1 MNRRATQNQ
10 EHRFRPSYAKQQS
23 LALLREY
30 FVLRTN
36 DLAALQRNCEPNDSD
51 RRTARRTL
59 YLLSQQG
66 LVHRIPY
73 LDLEHLCGGAT
84 YAYGLS
90 DRGVKEYGGKTFDEH
105 SRRTLDHELA
115 ITDFHISLKHF
126 CEGQGFDLRWL
137 QSHLKRGIHPDAY
150 FSVTNPKIE
159 GKNTNHFFVE
169 IERSKIGNQKNGEPS
184 IMRKLAQY
192 YETYNTDQCYR
203 DWNLTTFRVIVQVMN
218 KTRAENLLAAL
229 AARFNHSMF
238 WIGRSDEQLVYR
250 TPKDHSERTYTL
262 LDI

>member
-1 MNRRATQNQ
+1 MTRAKHLTLQ
-10 EHRFRPSYAKQQS
+10 
-23 LALLREY
+23 LLSQF
-30 FVLRTN
+30 FVLTTN
-36 DLAALQRNCEPNDSD
+36 RLAALQRSRIPTESD
-51 RRTARRTL
+51 RRTSRRTL
-59 YLLSQQG
+59 ALLHKAG
-66 LVHRIPY
+66 YVYRIPY
-73 LDLEHLCGGAT
+73 LDLDQLCGGAT
-84 YAYGLS
+84 FAYGLS
-90 DRGVKEYGGKTFDEH
+90 DKGVKEYGGKTFDEH

-137 QSHLKRGIHPDAY
+137 QSHLKRDIHPDAY

-159 GKNTNHFFVE
+159 GRNTNHFFLE
-169 IERSKIGNQKNGEPS
+169 IERSKIGNHKNGEPS

-218 KTRAENLLAAL
+218 RARAENLLTAL
-229 AARFNHSMF
+229 ATRFNHSMF

-262 LDI
+262 LDV

>member
-1 MNRRATQNQ
+1 MGRSQTSNPRFHMTRAKHLVLQLLSQFFVLTTNRLATLQRSRIPTESDQ
-10 EHRFRPSYAKQQS
+10 RTSRRT
-23 LALLREY
+23 LALLY
-30 FVLRTN
+30 KAGYV
-36 DLAALQRNCEPNDSD
+36 
-51 RRTARRTL
+51 
-59 YLLSQQG
+59 Y
-66 LVHRIPY
+66 RIPY
-73 LDLEHLCGGAT
+73 LDLDQLCGGAT

-90 DRGVKEYGGKTFDEH
+90 DKGVKEYGGKTFDEH

-115 ITDFHISLKHF
+115 ITDFHVSLKHF

-137 QSHLKRGIHPDAY
+137 QSHLKRSIHPDAY
-150 FSVTNPKIE
+150 FSVTDPKKD
-159 GKNTNHFFVE
+159 GRNTNHFFLE

-218 KTRAENLLAAL
+218 KTRAENLLMAL
-229 AARFNHSMF
+229 AGRFNHSMF
-238 WIGRSDEQLVYR
+238 WIGRSNEQLVYR